1 MFAENDKISLR
12 QFNRLLIFD
21 LFSVSGIVI
30 PNIAAGAAGRDGL
43 LSICLGTLYA
53 FLYGYVI
60 LYLCR
65 QTGGRYLNFC
75 DDNFGKFV
83 TFFVGIPYI
92 IKLFFCLVF
101 SARLFGQIINQTLL
115 ADTDNRIIILF
126 LLIVSAYAASKGLE
140 VRARITEVIFF
151 LVIVPVFLFLLLGL
165 RKVDPGNL
173 TPLFTESFTDIGF
186 GSYQILIAYSALELM
201 IFSIPLIHFR
211 QGDIKRGKKLYS
223 YVAKALTITGILNIL
238 MYIVTM
244 GMLGRIETGGKLWS
258 AIYTFQM
265 VRLPGGFLQRQD
277 AFILSIW
284 LLGIFTLTGALFYYL
299 SYITGHITKLSNRN
313 YLLVPFI
320 LLVFGASVIPIE
332 TEQFFMYFKKYMM
345 YIGMPQSI
353 IIPVLVAGTGKLKKF
368 INRKVVANTILIL
381 FISIA
386 GFTLTGCSDM
396 TEIED
401 RNFIQAIGIDVL
413 GEDMIEVYYILPDLK
428 ALTEQG
434 AEDPKKLTLN
444 FKNKDF
450 SEIEEDYGRE
460 NNKRLDF
467 SQLKTI
473 ILGEGIT
480 KNKELMSSFLS
491 YVENKYEIGRNT
503 LVFLSDSTGK
513 NIIELNGDVEG
524 GIGDYLSQLSRV
536 NLRNNGIEEI
546 DIGDLILARN
556 EGDLSV
562 IIPVLKNSD
571 KKVVVSGLGIF
582 SEGTINYLANEKV
595 SDFIYYASGFG
606 KNKIL
611 YLPPDEKEG
620 PPKYVIKIN
629 RLIRSMEFYEEAG
642 KPYLSML
649 VEGYASIQKG
659 AQQQQDERKSDT
671 IERIE
676 EECNSYVRENIGTA
690 IKSIS
695 LGNGIDFINLYRM
708 TGYRDR
714 SIWLNYRDK
723 QKEFLKD
730 LTVNLTVDFHIQ

>member
-1 MFAENDKISLR
+1 
-12 QFNRLLIFD
+12 
-21 LFSVSGIVI
+21 
-30 PNIAAGAAGRDGL
+30 
-43 LSICLGTLYA
+43 
-53 FLYGYVI
+53 
-60 LYLCR
+60 
-65 QTGGRYLNFC
+65 
-75 DDNFGKFV
+75 
-83 TFFVGIPYI
+83 
-92 IKLFFCLVF
+92 
-101 SARLFGQIINQTLL
+101 
-115 ADTDNRIIILF
+115 
-126 LLIVSAYAASKGLE
+126 
-140 VRARITEVIFF
+140 
-151 LVIVPVFLFLLLGL
+151 
-165 RKVDPGNL
+165 
-173 TPLFTESFTDIGF
+173 
-186 GSYQILIAYSALELM
+186 
-201 IFSIPLIHFR
+201 
-211 QGDIKRGKKLYS
+211 
-223 YVAKALTITGILNIL
+223 
-238 MYIVTM
+238 
-244 GMLGRIETGGKLWS
+244 
-258 AIYTFQM
+258 
-265 VRLPGGFLQRQD
+265 
-277 AFILSIW
+277 
-284 LLGIFTLTGALFYYL
+284 
-299 SYITGHITKLSNRN
+299 
-313 YLLVPFI
+313 
-320 LLVFGASVIPIE
+320 
-332 TEQFFMYFKKYMM
+332 
-345 YIGMPQSI
+345 
-353 IIPVLVAGTGKLKKF
+353 
-368 INRKVVANTILIL
+368 
-381 FISIA
+381 
-386 GFTLTGCSDM
+386 M

-413 GEDMIEVYYILPDLK
+413 GENMIEVYYILPDLK

-503 LVFLSDSTGK
+503 LVFLSDSTAK

-582 SEGTINYLANEKV
+582 SEGTINYLANEKE

-629 RLIRSMEFYEEAG
+629 RLIRSMEFYEKAG

-690 IKSIS
+690 IKAIS